1 MVDGGAAAGGEAER
15 EGSGAARGSGSGAP
29 LPIWS
34 SGGAAQGGEQPVR
47 QPTNETFFHRRPLKL
62 VPRVNYQK
70 Q

>member
-34 SGGAAQGGEQPVR
+34 SGGAARGEESPCVSPR
-47 QPTNETFFHRRPLKL
+47 TKRFFTADHL
-62 VPRVNYQK
+62 N
-70 Q
+70 